1 MNSKRSKWVLL
12 RNVYNFTKMDT
23 IKKAMVE
30 ALKSSFGIVSTAA
43 SNVGISRQTHYNWI
57 KDDPEY
63 SEQVDEINEASI
75 DFAESKL
82 REKINGVTIGK
93 IQDGELVTYE
103 QPPSD
108 TAIIF
113 YLKTKGKKRGYV
125 ERQEISPVDD
135 QGNSLQPIININVIR
150 TKKEI
155 DDSL

>member
-1 MNSKRSKWVLL
+1 
-12 RNVYNFTKMDT
+12 MDT

-82 REKINGVTIGK
+82 REKINGVTVQTYNSK
-93 IQDGELVTYE
+93 GEPVIYE

-113 YLKTKGKKRGYV
+113 YLKTKAKKRGYV
-125 ERQEISPVDD
+125 ERQEFTPVDPD
-135 QGNSLQPIININVIR
+135 GNSLQPIININVVQP
-150 TKKEI
+150 KLEI
-155 DDSL
+155 E

>member
-1 MNSKRSKWVLL
+1 
-12 RNVYNFTKMDT
+12 MDT

-113 YLKTKGKKRGYV
+113 YLKTKAKKRGYV
-125 ERQEISPVDD
+125 ERQEVVPMDPD
-135 QGNSLQPIININVIR
+135 GNALQPIININVIQP
-150 TKKEI
+150 KKEE
-155 DDSL
+155 DSDA

>member
-1 MNSKRSKWVLL
+1 MSKLADSLTL
-12 RNVYNFTKMDT
+12 YNFTRMDI
-23 IKKAMVE
+23 IKKAMLDAMSKSYGIISYAAE
-30 ALKSSFGIVSTAA
+30 A
-43 SNVGISRQTHYNWI
+43 VGISRQTHYNWM
-57 KDDPEY
+57 KEDPEY
-63 SEQVDEINEASI
+63 ALAIENVNEAAI
-75 DFAESKL
+75 DFVEGKL

-113 YLKTKGKKRGYV
+113 YLKTKAKKRGYV
-125 ERQEISPVDD
+125 ERTEVSPVDPD
-135 QGNSLQPIININVIR
+135 GNAVQPIININVIR

>member
-1 MNSKRSKWVLL
+1 
-12 RNVYNFTKMDT
+12 MDT

-63 SEQVDEINEASI
+63 SEQVENINEAAI
-75 DFAESKL
+75 DFVESKL
-82 REKINGVTIGK
+82 REKINGVTVQTYNSK
-93 IQDGELVTYE
+93 GEPVIYE

-113 YLKTKGKKRGYV
+113 YLKTKAKKRGYV
-125 ERQEISPVDD
+125 ERQEFTPVDPD
-135 QGNSLQPIININVIR
+135 GNSVQPIININVIR